1 MSKILS
7 ALFLLSTGFSN
18 LFAQNQYD
26 SEGALIRSDI
36 SQKKI
41 YFIFSGHDFY
51 EGFDHVLSVLD
62 REKVKASF
70 FVTGD
75 FVRNH
80 LELVK
85 DISSRGH
92 FIGAHS
98 DKHLLYND
106 WENRDSLLVSSKFIK
121 KDIADNILELE
132 HLGIS
137 PKYFLPPYEWYNK
150 EVVKIAKELDQITIN
165 FSPGTRSSAD
175 YTTSDMENYLSTE
188 EILKS
193 IFKYEEAK
201 GMNGFY
207 LLIHPGTSKD
217 RKDKLY
223 LHLETIIQELKNK
236 GYEFSSF

>member
-1 MSKILS
+1 MTKILTV
-7 ALFLLSTGFSN
+7 LLLLSTGFSN

-41 YFIFSGHDFY
+41 YLIFSGHDFY
-51 EGFDHVLSVLD
+51 EGFDYVLSVLD
-62 REKVKASF
+62 SEKVKGSF

-80 LELVK
+80 LEFVK

-98 DKHLLYND
+98 DKHLLYNN
-106 WENRDSLLVSSKFIK
+106 WENRDSLLVSSELIK
-121 KDIADNILELE
+121 NDIAENILELE
-132 HLGIS
+132 HLGIF

-150 EVVKIAKELDQITIN
+150 EVVKIAKELNQVTIN
-165 FSPGTRSSAD
+165 FSPGTRSNAD
-175 YTTSDMENYLSTE
+175 YTTPEMENYLSSE

-193 IFKYEEAK
+193 IFAYEENK
-201 GMNGFY
+201 GMNGFH
-207 LLIHPGTSKD
+207 LLIHPGTSPD
-217 RKDKLY
+217 REDKLY
-223 LHLETIIQELKNK
+223 LHLEAIIQELKSR
-236 GYEFSSF
+236 GYQFSNF